1 MPKRPFKIIQI
12 TDTHLMAS
20 EEAALLG
27 VKTQHSLRLII
38 DHIKNNEQKVDSII
52 LTGDLSQD
60 GSLASYEMLSELV
73 SQVNVPTYFVPGN
86 HDNPDILTQAFPLN
100 MVLTDRHI
108 QLGNW
113 QLVLL
118 DSQVVP
124 EVQGRIGEIG
134 LNFLQMTL
142 EKHPDHYTI
151 VGLHHPPVAV
161 GSAWLDNINLENKEA
176 FWVCIEGFQNVK
188 LVISGHVH
196 QENEIPHGSCKA
208 LTTPSTCFQFK
219 SKSEDFAL
227 EELPPGYRWINL
239 YDDGRYETG
248 VVRLPEYIGEFDRQ
262 AHGY

>member
-1 MPKRPFKIIQI
+1 
-12 TDTHLMAS
+12 MAS

-27 VKTQHSLRLII
+27 VKTQHSLRAIVE
-38 DHIKNNEQKVDSII
+38 HIKDNGQNIDAII

-60 GSLASYEMLSELV
+60 GSLESYEMLSELV
-73 SQVNVPTYFVPGN
+73 SQINVPAYFIPGN
-86 HDNPDILTQAFPLN
+86 HDNPDNFIQVFPLN
-100 MVLTDRHI
+100 KVLTDRHI
-108 QLGNW
+108 LLGRW
-113 QLVLL
+113 QIILL

-124 EVQGRIGEIG
+124 EVQGRVGEAG
-134 LNFLQMTL
+134 LDFLQTTL
-142 EKHPDHYTI
+142 EKHPDLYTI

-176 FWVCIEGFQNVK
+176 FWACIEGFQNVK
-188 LVISGHVH
+188 LVIAGHVH
-196 QENEIPHGSCKA
+196 QENEISHGSYKA

-248 VVRLPEYIGEFDRQ
+248 VVRLSEYIGEFDRE